1 METPVATVQIAQ
13 GAGGVPLASMEGGV
27 CLVLRAWQRRFLTGI
42 LAPGIRTAALSLP
55 RGNGKSALVAYL
67 ALRFLTPGDPLHVAG
82 TEAHIAAAS
91 IGQARRT
98 VFRLL
103 RELIENGPAAP
114 DFRFAESAITCH
126 VVHVKS
132 NTRVSVLGSGGKT
145 AQGLTR
151 CPWVF
156 CDEPGS
162 WEVTGGELLHA
173 SLQSAQGKPGCHL
186 RAVYCGTLAPSSGGW
201 WHALIHG
208 GSDSSTYVMALEGD
222 RAKWDKASEIRR
234 CNPLMWTFPE
244 SRAVLLDE
252 RNKARRDTRLKAAF
266 LSYRLNVPTQDE
278 SRVLVSIEDWQ
289 AVCERSVPARD
300 GRPLVGLDL
309 GGGRAWSA
317 AVALWRNGR
326 CEAFAVAPG
335 VPSVGEQERRD
346 RVPSGT
352 YQRLVDSGVL
362 RIATGRRVPN
372 VGDLVSLVRQWKPEL
387 ITCDRFRLSELRD
400 AAPGVRLLP
409 RVSRWSESTEDI
421 RALRR
426 LALDGDLA
434 VEPSSRGLLT
444 ASLAVSV
451 VANDSSGNVRMVKFG
466 SNNRARDDVA
476 VSLVLAAGAL
486 SRAPRRAGRFRLHV
500 VKGAA

>member
-1 METPVATVQIAQ
+1 MADA
-13 GAGGVPLASMEGGV
+13 LN
-27 CLVLRAWQRRFLTGI
+27 LRPWQRRFLTGI

-55 RGNGKSALVAYL
+55 RGNGKSALVAHL
-67 ALRFLTPGDPLHVAG
+67 ARRFLSPGDALNVPG

-103 RELIENGPAAP
+103 RELIENGPDAA
-114 DFRFAESAITCH
+114 DYRIAESALTCH
-126 VVHVKS
+126 VVHVPS
-132 NTRVSVLGSGGKT
+132 NTRVSVLASSGKT

-162 WEVTGGELLHA
+162 WETTGGELLHSA
-173 SLQSAQGKPGCHL
+173 IQSAMGKPGCHL
-186 RAVYCGTLAPSSGGW
+186 RAVYCGTLAPSTGGW
-201 WHALIHG
+201 WHAMIHA
-208 GSDSSTYVMALEGD
+208 GSDASTHVMALEGD
-222 RAKWDKASEIRR
+222 RAKWDRASEIRR

-266 LSYRLNVPTQDE
+266 MSYRLNIPTADE
-278 SRVLVSIEDWQ
+278 SRVLLSVEDWQ
-289 AVCERSVPARD
+289 RVCERPIPLRD

-317 AVALWRNGR
+317 AVGLWRSGR
-326 CEAFAVAPG
+326 CEALAVCPG
-335 VPSVGEQERRD
+335 IPSVAEQERRD
-346 RVPSGT
+346 RVPAGT
-352 YQRLVDSGVL
+352 YARLVTAGVL
-362 RIATGRRVPN
+362 RVATGRRVPD
-372 VGDLVSLVRQWKPEL
+372 VSDLVSLVREWRPESV
-387 ITCDRFRLSELRD
+387 TCDRFRLGELRD
-400 AAPGVRLLP
+400 AAPGFRLLP
-409 RVSRWSESTEDI
+409 RVSRWSESTADV

-434 VEPSSRGLLT
+434 VEPASRGLLT
-444 ASLAVSV
+444 ASLAVAV
-451 VANDSSGNVRMVKFG
+451 VANDDAGNVRLTKM

-476 VSLVLAAGAL
+476 ASLVLAAGAL
-486 SRAPRRAGRFRLHV
+486 ARAPRRAGRFRLHV
-500 VKGAA
+500 VSGAA